1 MTDPPDL
8 TSMKLYEGEKV
19 ANIYK
24 ATAGNGKAEQLGEV
38 TLAAMSGNNSYTIQ
52 VYTDLQDSGDPTS
65 GTPAYATPFSC
76 TQSMAGVMT
85 VQIPK
90 VVIRQN
96 SLYSL
101 W

>member
-1 MTDPPDL
+1 
-8 TSMKLYEGEKV
+8 
-19 ANIYK
+19 
-24 ATAGNGKAEQLGEV
+24 
-38 TLAAMSGNNSYTIQ
+38 MSGNNSYTIQ

-96 SLYSL
+96 SLYSIVVTNAGNSIVQYCVEASANYGMV
-101 W
+101 